1 MLSDW
6 PRDGEAGRLGM
17 RRSRKKEGQTVF
29 HLEGSWERTSWVILH
44 GARMGLVSS
53 TPFLPGKPARLFFST
68 SIHILF
74 CVVPGNRWKSQTTRS
89 VPGISQ
95 SNPFACFPSHNC
107 CVFLFYFRIRFIEL
121 TQYCNQQ
128 STAQKLSQ
136 RASKGQYCIQESAKK
151 PWNNGHE
158 QLQWI
163 FAASILLCRWREAEK
178 K

>member
-1 MLSDW
+1 MGPGWDWYPPHLLYQASQLDYSSLPPYIFYFVSCQGTDENHRQREVYQGFLS
-6 PRDGEAGRLGM
+6 P
-17 RRSRKKEGQTVF
+17 T
-29 HLEGSWERTSWVILH
+29 
-44 GARMGLVSS
+44 
-53 TPFLPGKPARLFFST
+53 
-68 SIHILF
+68 
-74 CVVPGNRWKSQTTRS
+74 
-89 VPGISQ
+89 
-95 SNPFACFPSHNC
+95 PFACFPSHNC

-163 FAASILLCRWREAEK
+163 FAASILLCR
-178 K
+178 